1 MDDIAPDLLEKI
13 KNEFQQRMKEDELL
27 KSLKKKLQAGAAA
40 HEDAYEYANRVGEIL
55 AEAYRH
61 HISAET
67 LPEGKLWYNIASRVI
82 TPTMQTD
89 RSLIAEYVTAVQN
102 SLNQAAGLGI
112 KAVQPE
118 IGADRITD
126 LINRISSEDSYA
138 DIAWI
143 LQEPVKTY
151 SREVVDESIK
161 ANVEQQ
167 GKLGLVPKVI
177 RRTSGRCCEWCS
189 RLAGSYDYPEVPK
202 DVYRRHNN
210 CKCVVEFDPGSGKR
224 KNVWTKKWKTEE
236 EKAILKERKQV
247 GMTTVAEQIMAHP
260 VTLASFT
267 PETLKAALEADGYE
281 VKPLGNGNFKGIP
294 FEKGGGFRVSF
305 GGDRYIQYH
314 PAARSH
320 HGGAYYKIS
329 SGQTGKRRYKT
340 NGDEKHD

>member
-118 IGADRITD
+118 MGLTGLQILSTAYPVRTAT
-126 LINRISSEDSYA
+126 LILRGSCR
-138 DIAWI
+138 
-143 LQEPVKTY
+143 
-151 SREVVDESIK
+151 SRSRPT
-161 ANVEQQ
+161 A
-167 GKLGLVPKVI
+167 GKWW
-177 RRTSGRCCEWCS
+177 TS
-189 RLAGSYDYPEVPK
+189 P
-202 DVYRRHNN
+202 
-210 CKCVVEFDPGSGKR
+210 
-224 KNVWTKKWKTEE
+224 
-236 EKAILKERKQV
+236 
-247 GMTTVAEQIMAHP
+247 
-260 VTLASFT
+260 
-267 PETLKAALEADGYE
+267 
-281 VKPLGNGNFKGIP
+281 
-294 FEKGGGFRVSF
+294 
-305 GGDRYIQYH
+305 
-314 PAARSH
+314 
-320 HGGAYYKIS
+320 
-329 SGQTGKRRYKT
+329 
-340 NGDEKHD
+340 